1 MERLGLIILVRNLF
15 KRENFV
21 YKVGVEELLL
31 IIMLVF
37 RYKVEVGFE
46 VNYFFLLKIKY

>member
-21 YKVGVEELLL
+21 YKVEELLL

-46 VNYFFLLKIKY
+46 VNYIFLLKIKY